1 MKNSDLAV
9 LIGKGIRVNRKR
21 LKLTIEQLAEAAGID
36 ANYLA
41 HVETGS
47 KTPSL
52 PTVAKVIDA
61 LDIEPEALFAGAH
74 GSTRRSSDGD
84 DLERKIRVLVRGLD
98 RNQRLDLLA
107 VLPRLR
113 AGQIKGLRRLLRA

>member
-9 LIGKGIRVNRKR
+9 SIGKGIRANRKR

-61 LDIEPEALFAGAH
+61 LDIGPEALFTGAH
-74 GSTRRSSDGD
+74 GGARSSTDGD

>member
-1 MKNSDLAV
+1 MKSSDLTV
-9 LIGKGIRVNRKR
+9 SIGKGIRAYRKR

-36 ANYLA
+36 SNYLA
-41 HVETGS
+41 HLETGS

-52 PTVAKVIDA
+52 PTVAKIIDA
-61 LDIEPEALFAGAH
+61 LDIAPAALFAGAH
-74 GSTRRSSDGD
+74 SGTRHSSDGD

>member
-1 MKNSDLAV
+1 MKESDLVVA
-9 LIGKGIRVNRKR
+9 IGKGIRANRQR

-47 KTPSL
+47 KTPSV
-52 PTVAKVIDA
+52 PMVAKVLDA
-61 LDIEPEALFAGAH
+61 LGVGPAALFAGAQA
-74 GSTRRSSDGD
+74 TIKASDGD

-98 RNQRLDLLA
+98 RAQRKDLLA
-107 VLPRLR
+107 VLTRLR
-113 AGQIKGLRRLLRA
+113 AGQQIKGLRDLLRA

>member
-1 MKNSDLAV
+1 MKKSDLVVA
-9 LIGKGIRVNRKR
+9 IGKGIRANRQR
-21 LKLTIEQLAEAAGID
+21 LKLTIEQLAEAAGVD

-41 HVETGS
+41 HVETAS

-52 PTVAKVIDA
+52 PMVEKVLDA
-61 LDIEPEALFAGAH
+61 LGVGPNALFAG
-74 GSTRRSSDGD
+74 TKNVTKSSDGD

-107 VLPRLR
+107 VLTRIR
-113 AGQIKGLRRLLRA
+113 AGQQIKGLRHLLRA